1 MAGEFLIESAEDMEK
16 ELSFDKFMDEIL
28 TTESSNKTEE
38 EDINEHRVRK
48 LMRECT
54 NRPADRTRFVR
65 K

>member
-1 MAGEFLIESAEDMEK
+1 MAGEFLIESAEDMDK

-28 TTESSNKTEE
+28 LTESKKKTEE
-38 EDINEHRVRK
+38 EDTDEHRVRK

-54 NRPADRTRFVR
+54 DRPGSKTRFVR